1 MDDGRPAPVWTPAK
15 CGLLCAG
22 KDMYRYRYFT
32 GKYRFT
38 TADSHYGEP
47 PRHLVKI

>member
-22 KDMYRYRYFT
+22 KDMYFT
-32 GKYRFT
+32 GNIVLR
-38 TADSHYGEP
+38 
-47 PRHLVKI
+47 PRTRIMASRRGI

>member
-15 CGLLCAG
+15 CGLLCVG
-22 KDMYRYRYFT
+22 KDMYFT
-32 GKYRFT
+32 GNIVLRHVS

>member
-32 GKYRFT
+32 GISFYDRGLALWRAAAAF
-38 TADSHYGEP
+38 S
-47 PRHLVKI
+47 